1 MEDALTPSQL
11 EVAAKVLKAM
21 AHPVR
26 LGVMQLLSDGE
37 QTVTQL
43 YEALGCSQ
51 SMMSQQLAQLESHGL
66 ISTHKE
72 GTAKYCSLRNRDF
85 MKVFACMRNHLL
97 GVLHL
102 PPDDA
107 AG

>member
-37 QTVTQL
+37 QTV
-43 YEALGCSQ
+43 SQ
-51 SMMSQQLAQLESHGL
+51 R
-66 ISTHKE
+66 
-72 GTAKYCSLRNRDF
+72 Y
-85 MKVFACMRNHLL
+85 
-97 GVLHL
+97 
-102 PPDDA
+102 
-107 AG
+107 